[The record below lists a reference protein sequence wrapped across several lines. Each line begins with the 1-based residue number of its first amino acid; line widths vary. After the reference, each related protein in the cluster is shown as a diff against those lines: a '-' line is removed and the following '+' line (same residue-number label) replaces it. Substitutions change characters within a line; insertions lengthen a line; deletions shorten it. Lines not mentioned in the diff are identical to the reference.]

1 MQQTAKQRIELYGG
15 IFSGALANH
24 RVLPYVVAHEER
36 IVGLLSAWAK
46 YKKKQSTLQEVTIHK
61 FLANSFL
68 KKLKDESLSASVYI
82 LDKDGET
89 IAADD
94 WNDKDTIIGKKFNTR
109 PYFLDAI
116 YGVRG
121 RYFSIEYTAGKPE
134 YFLSAPIYL
143 NNKIIG
149 VAATKADLEPL
160 QDQWLKGTES
170 VIVADEYGVAVM
182 ASNKNWINKTL
193 TTLPLDSLAETQK
206 RRRYKGQK
214 LLPLTNA
221 KLDNNG
227 VNALIVGEKKYYFH
241 HKALNNFGW
250 KIYYLT
256 PEDTVTQRVWVS
268 TLIATICGVLVL
280 LLALLRWHRRQRQR
294 DKTIIKAAENLKEA
308 YRKLELEV
316 LERKRAEKEVQA
328 IQGKLIESGKLSAL
342 GHMAAAMAHEI
353 NQPITGMKMSM
364 FNARKL
370 LMSQKPI
377 EEILPILREMES
389 LADRMRRI
397 TEQLKA
403 FARKEPIK
411 LHQFDVRK
419 VVREGLKL
427 IEHQLE
433 TNGCELKLELG
444 SEPQIVEA
452 DSGRLEQVIVNLSQN
467 AIDAMQ
473 NSETRLLTV
482 STATQ
487 PDCIYICV
495 KDTGSGIPEN
505 QISHIFEP
513 FYTTKSAGKG
523 IGLGLAISKRIIEH
537 FDGQLNIESTMGE
550 GACFEIRL
558 PIPETMEAKQAVA
571 I

>member
-1 MQQTAKQRIELYGG
+1 MQQTAKQRVELYGG

-24 RVLPYVVAHEER
+24 RVIPYVVAHEGR
-36 IVGLLSAWAK
+36 IVKLLSTWAD
-46 YKKKQSTLQEVTIHK
+46 YKNKKRTLQEVTIQR
-61 FLANSFL
+61 FLANAFL
-68 KKLKDESLSASVYI
+68 KKLQEESLTASIYI

-94 WNDKDTIIGKKFNTR
+94 WNDADTIIGKKFNTR

-116 YGVRG
+116 YGFKG

-134 YFLSAPIYL
+134 YFLSAPIYV
-143 NNKIIG
+143 NDNIIG
-149 VAATKADLEPL
+149 VAATKADLKPL

-182 ASNKNWINKTL
+182 ASNKNWVYRTL
-193 TTLPLDSLAETQK
+193 TQLPKDSLEERHK
-206 RRRYKGQK
+206 SRRYKGQK
-214 LLPLTNA
+214 LLPLTSTS
-221 KLDNNG
+221 LDENG
-227 VNALIVGEKKYYFH
+227 TNALIIGEKKYYFH

-256 PEDTVTQRVWVS
+256 PEDMVTERIWVS

-280 LLALLRWHRRQRQR
+280 LLVLLRWQRRQRQR
-294 DKTIIKAAENLKEA
+294 DRTIIKAAENLKEA
-308 YRKLELEV
+308 YRKLELEI

-328 IQGKLIESGKLSAL
+328 IQGRLIESGKLSAL

-370 LMSQKPI
+370 LMGQKPV

-411 LHQFDVRK
+411 LQQFDVRK
-419 VVREGLKL
+419 VISEGIKL
-427 IEHQLE
+427 IQHQLD
-433 TNGCELKLELG
+433 TNDCELKLELG
-444 SEPQIVEA
+444 SEPQIIEA
-452 DSGRLEQVIVNLSQN
+452 DSGRLEQVIVNLTQN

-473 NSETRLLTV
+473 NSDTKLLTI
-482 STATQ
+482 STSTQ
-487 PDCIYICV
+487 SDCIFISV
-495 KDTGSGIPEN
+495 EDTGSGIPEA

-537 FDGQLNIESTMGE
+537 FDGQLSIKSTVGE
-550 GACFEIRL
+550 GTCFEIRL
-558 PIPETMEAKQAVA
+558 PIPQTMEAEQAVA